1 MKLTNRFM
9 FYMVVVIA
17 AILASA
23 LAGCKTAVPKSVGIT
38 TGVTMN
44 QAALKEKGALMTYK
58 DNPNWVQ
65 PSDVVGIDENSLT
78 LLVLSGVD
86 GKPIGNIK
94 FAFSLYKVENV
105 VFAFVSG
112 PMVKKPSGLIDF
124 ENRKEEI
131 KPFNLSYL
139 KSLYMTTKRIS
150 VMLSVLPNGDVEHV
164 LRVAVE
170 S

>member
-1 MKLTNRFM
+1 
-9 FYMVVVIA
+9 
-17 AILASA
+17 
-23 LAGCKTAVPKSVGIT
+23 
-38 TGVTMN
+38 
-44 QAALKEKGALMTYK
+44 
-58 DNPNWVQ
+58 
-65 PSDVVGIDENSLT
+65 
-78 LLVLSGVD
+78 
-86 GKPIGNIK
+86 
-94 FAFSLYKVENV
+94 
-105 VFAFVSG
+105 
-112 PMVKKPSGLIDF
+112 MVKKPSGLIDF